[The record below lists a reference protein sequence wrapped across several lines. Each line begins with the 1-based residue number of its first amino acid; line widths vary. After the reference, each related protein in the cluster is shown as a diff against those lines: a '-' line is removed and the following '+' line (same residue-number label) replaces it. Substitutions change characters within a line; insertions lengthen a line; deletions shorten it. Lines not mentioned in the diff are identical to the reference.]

1 MENIE
6 INDKK
11 TPLRIDFI
19 SEFYYK
25 NCQHIIDNILGELC
39 PMTILRASTVCQTWK
54 IILKQSSKFPH
65 DIAQLFNRY
74 HAKNP
79 FPIEELHGG
88 QHLSS
93 FEA

>member
-1 MENIE
+1 ME
-6 INDKK
+6 INDRKL
-11 TPLRIDFI
+11 PLRIDFI

-74 HAKNP
+74 KGTIQPGLRLVPSGNFFLALK
-79 FPIEELHGG
+79 
-88 QHLSS
+88 
-93 FEA
+93 